1 MRIVFQKRRYYQGAF
16 RNIGD
21 VVEVSDRFARAF
33 IRVGAAAP
41 APGKPESPAKT
52 VEPKEPKE
60 KEFTRTR
67 AIKKDPG
74 TSEPP
79 ASVGEPESEDEESF
93 EELPEDPPKPEAVE
107 EGNLPEEK
115 VEKPDSPKP
124 PKEVHLESLSYAQL
138 RQLCK
143 ELDLPVN
150 GKKEELLQRL
160 SERGR

>member
-33 IRVGAAAP
+33 LRVGAAAP
-41 APGKPESPAKT
+41 APGKPESSVKSE
-52 VEPKEPKE
+52 EPKFIRRNLKVNSVIPEQ
-60 KEFTRTR
+60 
-67 AIKKDPG
+67 
-74 TSEPP
+74 P
-79 ASVGEPESEDEESF
+79 ALVTELEETEDSL
-93 EELPEDPPKPEAVE
+93 EELPDPEAVE
-107 EGNLPEEK
+107 ESKTEIPLDSLP
-115 VEKPDSPKP
+115 
-124 PKEVHLESLSYAQL
+124 YAQL

-150 GKKEELLQRL
+150 GKKEELLRRL

>member
-41 APGKPESPAKT
+41 APGKPESSVKPE
-52 VEPKEPKE
+52 EPKFIRRNLKVDP
-60 KEFTRTR
+60 
-67 AIKKDPG
+67 AIP
-74 TSEPP
+74 EQP
-79 ASVGEPESEDEESF
+79 ALVTEPEETEDSL
-93 EELPEDPPKPEAVE
+93 EELPESEAVVE
-107 EGNLPEEK
+107 ESKTEIPLDSLP
-115 VEKPDSPKP
+115 
-124 PKEVHLESLSYAQL
+124 YAQL

-150 GKKEELLQRL
+150 GKKEELLRRL